1 MAQPTYTLEEL
12 SRKVDA
18 ISEFLNEKTDR
29 NLLNLNTVGQAII
42 DGKVE
47 VEALLEQ
54 NGYAKFTWKEGNNTR
69 KLLMQWG
76 LNSTGTNTTVN
87 LPTSFSNTNYTLV
100 NNYDS
105 VPTGLAPARVT
116 RQSNTSFVVTANYGG
131 NPVTNINIG
140 WFAIGT

>member
-29 NLLNLNTVGQAII
+29 NLLNLNAVGQGII

-54 NGYAKFTWKEGNNTR
+54 NGYAKFTWKEGNKVAKLIVQWLKTAKTGYIDLPHVYGNTDYIS
-69 KLLMQWG
+69 LVSFAG
-76 LNSTGTNTTVN
+76 GSTGSWGNTVGVVSYS
-87 LPTSFSNTNYTLV
+87 TSQCRIIQ
-100 NNYDS
+100 
-105 VPTGLAPARVT
+105 GH
-116 RQSNTSFVVTANYGG
+116 YGDMVST
-131 NPVTNINIG
+131 PFYVATIG
-140 WFAIGT
+140 Y

>member
-1 MAQPTYTLEEL
+1 MAKPTYTLEEL

-54 NGYAKFTWKEGNNTR
+54 NGYAKFTWKEDN
-69 KLLMQWG
+69 KVAILLQWVKQPFG
-76 LNSTGTNTTVN
+76 IAL
-87 LPTSFSNTNYTLV
+87 
-100 NNYDS
+100 
-105 VPTGLAPARVT
+105 
-116 RQSNTSFVVTANYGG
+116 
-131 NPVTNINIG
+131 
-140 WFAIGT
+140 

>member
-1 MAQPTYTLEEL
+1 MAKPTYTLEEL

-54 NGYAKFTWKEGNNTR
+54 NGYAKFTWKEDN
-69 KLLMQWG
+69 KVAILIVQWG
-76 LNSTGTNTTVN
+76 QISKSKNVTFT
-87 LPTSFSNTNYTLV
+87 LPTSFSKTYQAVSACSASLANEAWELYTEKISVSQLKLAS
-100 NNYDS
+100 YDAS
-105 VPTGLAPARVT
+105 AK
-116 RQSNTSFVVTANYGG
+116 YW
-131 NPVTNINIG
+131 I
-140 WFAIGT
+140 AIGT

>member
-47 VEALLEQ
+47 VEALLKQ
-54 NGYAKFTWKEGNNTR
+54 NGYAKFTWKEGNKLSILFQWGYPTSQVTNFAMAFKKILGGSTCIVGQHNFNGQIAHTVLLQLTNTR
-69 KLLMQWG
+69 MNVIAEIANG
-76 LNSTGTNTTVN
+76 
-87 LPTSFSNTNYTLV
+87 P
-100 NNYDS
+100 
-105 VPTGLAPARVT
+105 
-116 RQSNTSFVVTANYGG
+116 TANVPYIYVLVGQ
-131 NPVTNINIG
+131 
-140 WFAIGT
+140 

>member
-54 NGYAKFTWKEGNNTR
+54 NGYAKFTWKEGN
-69 KLLMQWG
+69 KVSILFQWG
-76 LNSTGTNTTVN
+76 YPTSQVTNFAMAFKKILGGSTCIVGQHNLSGQIAHTVLYQLTNTSMNVFAEIAN
-87 LPTSFSNTNYTLV
+87 GP
-100 NNYDS
+100 
-105 VPTGLAPARVT
+105 
-116 RQSNTSFVVTANYGG
+116 TANVPYIYVLVGQ
-131 NPVTNINIG
+131 
-140 WFAIGT
+140 

>member
-54 NGYAKFTWKEGNNTR
+54 NGYAKFTWKEGN
-69 KLLMQWG
+69 KLSILLQWG
-76 LNSTGTNTTVN
+76 LNPTGTNTTVN
-87 LPTSFSNTNYTLV
+87 LPTSFSNTNYTFV
-100 NNYDS
+100 NNYDNL
-105 VPTGLAPARVT
+105 PTLLAPAKVT